1 MTSSPGVPPQPVQ
14 PHKKLPNK
22 KLWMAA
28 LKPPMYS
35 VAMMPIMVGAALAYF
50 ETGVFHGIPFFTFL
64 ISAVLLLVWENLC
77 NDVFDSDTGIDR
89 NKHHSLVNMTQNRS
103 LIFGLANLCG
113 IAGIVGILSIALS
126 QNDWTVLGLVL
137 GCCALGYLYQG
148 PPFRLGYQGL
158 GEPLCVVSFALGVAA
173 AYYAQVQQFS
183 LACWLVAFVI
193 GMTTMLVLFCSHFHQ
208 GEDDLAAGK
217 RSPIVRLGTL
227 RAAQLVPWF
236 CASIFGA
243 LLVAVGLGWLPLG
256 SLLVLLSTPFA
267 FKLCRHLLRYHN
279 QPAAIKN
286 AKFVAIAFHSTSGLL
301 LCLGFLFSAGQKA
314 GLS

>member
-1 MTSSPGVPPQPVQ
+1 MTSSPPIPPDKIRSNQ
-14 PHKKLPNK
+14 
-22 KLWMAA
+22 KLWLAA

-35 VAMMPIMVGAALAYF
+35 VAVMPIMAGSALAYA
-50 ETGVFHGIPFFTFL
+50 ESGVFRSLSFFTFL

-77 NDVFDSDTGIDR
+77 NDVFDADTGIDR

-113 IAGIVGILSIALS
+113 IAGVGGIVSIALGQS
-126 QNDWTVLGLVL
+126 DWTVLGLVL
-137 GCCALGYLYQG
+137 GCCALGYVYQG

-173 AYYAQVQQFS
+173 AYYAQVQAFS
-183 LACWLVAFVI
+183 LACWVVAFVI

-236 CASIFGA
+236 CGSIFASI
-243 LLVAVGLGWLPLG
+243 LVAIVWGWLPLG
-256 SLLVLLSTPFA
+256 GLLVLLSVPFA
-267 FKLCRHLLRYHN
+267 LKLCRHLLRHHD
-279 QPAAIKN
+279 QPDAIKN

-301 LCLGFLFSAGQKA
+301 LCLGFLLSTGIKA